1 MGGDGWGNECT
12 IRLRMRKTKKENALN
27 MDKCVYMKDL
37 EEEPLLEED
46 NIDKNKRRFD
56 LDSLLEQI
64 TPENLHP
71 EFETG
76 PPRGKEVW

>member
-1 MGGDGWGNECT
+1 
-12 IRLRMRKTKKENALN
+12 MRKTKKENSIN
-27 MDKCVYMKDL
+27 MDKCGYLKDSKG
-37 EEEPLLEED
+37 EPLLEED

-56 LDSLLEQI
+56 LESLLEQI

-76 PPRGKEVW
+76 PPRGREVW